1 MSWDHICRTMYHV
14 LMHLKRYERL
24 KTYIYTSKKVP
35 DEVIESYKVEI
46 VEDGEYEQIYIWNQ
60 SKQRVLIDLDK
71 KEEYAVL
78 NPVCPN
84 PESTKEMIIF
94 ALDFLKKRGV
104 KKVQMD
110 DRASVDCN
118 GEKISLSLIHF
129 FKYGE
134 TWYEDNFGFKPT
146 SEYLDEYN
154 IVKKNRKD
162 LLVVDNLR
170 NAPSAVF
177 THKNMMIFLRK
188 VHFEFYGSIV
198 WEKTL

>member
-1 MSWDHICRTMYHV
+1 MSWDHICRTMYHP

-24 KTYIYTSKKVP
+24 KTYIYTGKKVP
-35 DEVIESYKVEI
+35 DEVIRSHKVEI
-46 VEDGEYEQIYIWNQ
+46 IEDGEYEQIFIWNQ
-60 SKQRVLIDLDK
+60 RKQRVLIDLDK

-146 SEYLDEYN
+146 SGYLDKYN
-154 IVKKNRKD
+154 MVKKNRND
-162 LLVVDNLR
+162 LLDVDKLR
-170 NAPSAVF
+170 NTPSADFNHKIIMVF
-177 THKNMMIFLRK
+177 VEK
-188 VHFEFYGSIV
+188 VDIEFYGSIV